1 MQSRNNEVGESFL
14 GEGYIKL
21 DQTDDVHFELSD
33 QQHVVLQKIHF
44 LYNEMIQ
51 TQILKFI
58 NLEKIKHLYSQV
70 RDESVETIFDLIQKE
85 VLNELDSYTS

>member
-1 MQSRNNEVGESFL
+1 MGESFL
-14 GEGYIKL
+14 GL
-21 DQTDDVHFELSD
+21 DQNDDVHFELSD
-33 QQHVVLQKIHF
+33 QQHVVVQKIHF

-58 NLEKIKHLYSQV
+58 NIERIKHLYSQV
-70 RDESVETIFDLIQKE
+70 RDESVETIFERIQKE